1 MSFWYNNNLKI
12 EFRAVPYASTSH
24 VLEFRISP
32 DQDLN
37 YEVEKSFFGI
47 KYKKKNKYKTNWH
60 KPRRFLNYPGAWRY
74 DEEDCYLPIFVRNRK
89 DLENFKSKY
98 KTIGEFFDWIDRE
111 NKREKDEW
119 QTEQANYAKE
129 HIDWY

>member
-1 MSFWYNNNLKI
+1 MSFCYNRNLKI
-12 EFRAVPYASTSH
+12 EFRAVPYSSTSH

-37 YEVEKSFFGI
+37 FEVEKSFFGI
-47 KYKKKNKYKTNWH
+47 KYKKKNKYSTSWH
-60 KPRRFLNYPGAWRY
+60 QPMRFLNYPSAYLY
-74 DEEDCYLPIFVRNRK
+74 DEEDCYLPIFVRTRK

-111 NKREKDEW
+111 NKREKNEW

-129 HIDWY
+129 HTDWY

>member
-1 MSFWYNNNLKI
+1 MSFYYNRNLKI
-12 EFRAVPYASTSH
+12 EFRAVPYSSTSH

-32 DQDLN
+32 NQDLN
-37 YEVEKSFFGI
+37 FEVEKSFFGI
-47 KYKKKNKYKTNWH
+47 KYKKKNKYNTSWRQ
-60 KPRRFLNYPGAWRY
+60 PTIFLNYPSAYLYG
-74 DEEDCYLPIFVRNRK
+74 EEDCYLPIFVRTRK

-111 NKREKDEW
+111 NKREKNEW

-129 HIDWY
+129 HTDWY

>member
-1 MSFWYNNNLKI
+1 MSFYYNRNLKI
-12 EFRAVPYASTSH
+12 EFRAVPYATSH

-37 YEVEKSFFGI
+37 YDVEKSFFGI
-47 KYKKKNKYKTNWH
+47 KYKKTKKYEINWH
-60 KPRRFLNYPGAWRY
+60 QPAKFLNYPGAY
-74 DEEDCYLPIFVRNRK
+74 LYGEEDCYLPIFVRTRK

-111 NKREKDEW
+111 NKREKNEW

-129 HIDWY
+129 HTDWY

>member
-1 MSFWYNNNLKI
+1 MSFCYNRNLKI
-12 EFRAVPYASTSH
+12 EFRAVPYSSTFH

-37 YEVEKSFFGI
+37 FEVEKSFFSI
-47 KYKKKNKYKTNWH
+47 KYKKKKKYKTNWH
-60 KPRRFLNYPGAWRY
+60 QSAKFVNYPSAYLY
-74 DEEDCYLPIFVRNRK
+74 DEKDCYFPICVSTRK

-98 KTIGEFFDWIDRE
+98 KTIGEFFDWIDKE

-119 QTEQANYAKE
+119 QTKQANYAKE
-129 HIDWY
+129 HTDWY

>member
-1 MSFWYNNNLKI
+1 MSFWYNRNLKI
-12 EFRAVPYASTSH
+12 EFRAVPYSSTSH

-32 DQDLN
+32 EQDLN

-47 KYKKKNKYKTNWH
+47 KYKKTKKYETNWH
-60 KPRRFLNYPGAWRY
+60 QPVKFVNYPSAYLY
-74 DEEDCYLPIFVRNRK
+74 DEENCYFPIFVSTRK

-111 NKREKDEW
+111 NNREKNEW

-129 HIDWY
+129 HTDWY

>member
-1 MSFWYNNNLKI
+1 MSFYYNRNLKI
-12 EFRAVPYASTSH
+12 EFRAVPYSSTFH

-37 YEVEKSFFGI
+37 FEVEKSFFSI
-47 KYKKKNKYKTNWH
+47 KYKKKNKYSTSWRQ
-60 KPRRFLNYPGAWRY
+60 PMRFLNYPSAY
-74 DEEDCYLPIFVRNRK
+74 LFDEENCYLPIFVRTRK

-111 NKREKDEW
+111 NKREKNEW

-129 HIDWY
+129 HTDWY